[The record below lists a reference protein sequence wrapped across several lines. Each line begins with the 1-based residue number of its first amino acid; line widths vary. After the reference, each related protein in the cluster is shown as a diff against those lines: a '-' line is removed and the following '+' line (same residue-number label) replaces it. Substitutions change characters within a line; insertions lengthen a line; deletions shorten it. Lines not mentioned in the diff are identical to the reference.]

1 MFFLNH
7 FFHSLGFWQLV
18 VAAIDFILF
27 SFGFFYLHSVCLPS
41 QWKNSIVSLVGMLF
55 KMFDSCVCYVRIRLK
70 VERCF
75 FLLAKPFCR
84 YVHEIGIG
92 KCMHVSSKWNENA
105 IAVNA
110 PWNKRRNFATRI
122 IITIFPIHH
131 SVCWKLRYIYFIGN
145 FNGMRIWKRF
155 LHQTYK
161 LKIAIFYALFPY
173 RHSHSVLASI
183 LVYIYCVVCKANNEK
198 VSSSFWVNAF
208 SLCVLF
214 IRK

>member
-75 FLLAKPFCR
+75 FFACQAILQICTRNWHWEMYAREQQMKW
-84 YVHEIGIG
+84 
-92 KCMHVSSKWNENA
+92 KCYCCERTMKQ
-105 IAVNA
+105 
-110 PWNKRRNFATRI
+110 T
-122 IITIFPIHH
+122 TQ
-131 SVCWKLRYIYFIGN
+131 LRYKNNNNN
-145 FNGMRIWKRF
+145 F
-155 LHQTYK
+155 
-161 LKIAIFYALFPY
+161 
-173 RHSHSVLASI
+173 SHSP
-183 LVYIYCVVCKANNEK
+183 
-198 VSSSFWVNAF
+198 
-208 SLCVLF
+208 
-214 IRK
+214 